1 MFEALVIISLVIGTI
16 GASLGIHSRLSQ
28 IWHDRTKALEI
39 SFYSPESASS
49 SATVFQLELF
59 ITLHNASSKVNR
71 VSRIFLT
78 DGTDEVNAYERGKHG
93 PGEVFEFQRP
103 IDPLDSASFN
113 VLFHI
118 SGATLENFRTR
129 AEKLRL
135 AIVDAHDHSR
145 SVGLQFLRRTLAHER

>member
-39 SFYSPESASS
+39 SFYSPESAQS

-78 DGTDEVNAYERGKHG
+78 DSADKVNAYERGKRG

-103 IDPLDSASFN
+103 IDPLDSASFY
-113 VLFHI
+113 VLFYI
-118 SGATLENFRTR
+118 SGATLQDFRTR
-129 AEKLRL
+129 SDKLRL
-135 AIVDAHDHSR
+135 VVIDANHRSR
-145 SVGLQFLRRTLAHER
+145 SVGMEFLSRTLAHER